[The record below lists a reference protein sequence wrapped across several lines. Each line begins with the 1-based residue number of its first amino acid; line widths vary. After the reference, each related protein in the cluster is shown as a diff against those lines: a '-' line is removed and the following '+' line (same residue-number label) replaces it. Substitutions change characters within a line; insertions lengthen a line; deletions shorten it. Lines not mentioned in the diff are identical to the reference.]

1 MLWRVY
7 VGGVFFEY
15 KLTGVSSFFSTHTV
29 LYKLKWMNSLI
40 KADFLFLFL
49 LWALLY
55 LWKAKIQQN
64 GMSDTYYYYFYLFDA
79 PIVDN

>member
-1 MLWRVY
+1 
-7 VGGVFFEY
+7 
-15 KLTGVSSFFSTHTV
+15 
-29 LYKLKWMNSLI
+29 MNSLI

-55 LWKAKIQQN
+55 LWKEQTQQN
-64 GMSDTYYYYFYLFDA
+64 GMSDTYYFYLFDA

>member
-1 MLWRVY
+1 
-7 VGGVFFEY
+7 
-15 KLTGVSSFFSTHTV
+15 
-29 LYKLKWMNSLI
+29 MNSLI